1 MAVWA
6 AGGGSGSFSSS
17 GGLSTL
23 AVTGCIEGNQPDS
36 LGTAAGQDGAGTGV
50 DSSCDVLQPR
60 GVELP
65 QEQAA
70 ACSATSAATASSTA
84 AGSAVGGGSSG
95 GSSSK
100 SRFWWSALSG
110 ASAGVAAAATSA
122 PNSSDKPSVSAAP
135 GAAAAGGDAAAGGCD
150 ASVASAST
158 PLPALQLPTSPSS
171 GYQDPQDSTGQQTAP
186 AAAAAG
192 SSAPGSSKQ
201 PGLATSYSGPC
212 RTLSKGASPLTP
224 REAASTGGTSSAG
237 AATASQAGAPG
248 RERAT
253 GGSWPG
259 GVTATSQQ
267 QQQAAGQRVNCLAV
281 AHMRLSHSRSTSQDG
296 AGGGTSSAPV
306 LRSSGS
312 RLLTP
317 RTLQPVLQGQ
327 PSVGGGLL
335 PAAPLLAPAVA
346 PSPFVMRGVVRVP
359 FRVECHR
366 LGLYHFKGGP
376 PQQEMVQVRPAT
388 RSAAYA
394 GLAGWLA
401 GTAWSRQQPLL
412 TVVDFIRF
420 VILLLLICTAT
431 VTCVR
436 VVTCYTPFVDTCT
449 ACEAPARPCVSCHT
463 ADATAAPLPLLVAV
477 LSGPRS
483 CPATWWGGCS
493 STQLTARLPPHA
505 RVSCC
510 SAWRGA

>member
-1 MAVWA
+1 MLCCSLRCCCNAVLFVLLWWCPGEGVPRSILPDHEGRADYHGQSINMAARFMDKGAKGGQIACTRELAEHVMAIWA

-23 AVTGCIEGNQPDS
+23 AVTGCIEEHQPDS
-36 LGTAAGQDGAGTGV
+36 LGTAAGQNGTGTGV
-50 DSSCDVLQPR
+50 DSSCAVLPPR
-60 GVELP
+60 GVALP

-70 ACSATSAATASSTA
+70 ACSATSAATAGSAA
-84 AGSAVGGGSSG
+84 AGSAGGGGSSG
-95 GSSSK
+95 GGSSK
-100 SRFWWSALSG
+100 SRFWWSAFSG
-110 ASAGVAAAATSA
+110 ASAGVAAAVTSA
-122 PNSSDKPSVSAAP
+122 PNSSDKRSVSAAP
-135 GAAAAGGDAAAGGCD
+135 GAVAAAGDDAAAGVCD

-158 PLPALQLPTSPSS
+158 PLPALQPPMSPSS
-171 GYQDPQDSTGQQTAP
+171 CYQDQQDSTGQQAAP
-186 AAAAAG
+186 AAAA
-192 SSAPGSSKQ
+192 SAAAAAAGSSKQ

-212 RTLSKGASPLTP
+212 RTLSKGTSALTP

-237 AATASQAGAPG
+237 AATASEAGAPG

-267 QQQAAGQRVNCLAV
+267 QQQAAGQHVNRLAV
-281 AHMRLSHSRSTSQDG
+281 AQMRLSRSRSTSHDG
-296 AGGGTSSAPV
+296 AGGGTSSAPA

-327 PSVGGGLL
+327 PSVGGGQL
-335 PAAPLLAPAVA
+335 PAAAPLPPAVA

-388 RSAAYA
+388 R
-394 GLAGWLA
+394 
-401 GTAWSRQQPLL
+401 
-412 TVVDFIRF
+412 
-420 VILLLLICTAT
+420 
-431 VTCVR
+431 
-436 VVTCYTPFVDTCT
+436 
-449 ACEAPARPCVSCHT
+449 
-463 ADATAAPLPLLVAV
+463 
-477 LSGPRS
+477 
-483 CPATWWGGCS
+483 
-493 STQLTARLPPHA
+493 
-505 RVSCC
+505 
-510 SAWRGA
+510 